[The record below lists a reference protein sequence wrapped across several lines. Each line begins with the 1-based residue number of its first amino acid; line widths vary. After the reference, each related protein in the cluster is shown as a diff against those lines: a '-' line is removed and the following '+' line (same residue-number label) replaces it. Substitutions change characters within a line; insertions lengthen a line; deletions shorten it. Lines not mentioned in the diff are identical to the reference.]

1 MAPHA
6 HEIAT
11 AASARALRF
20 EKTGKHFLCKPVMR
34 CLRHLTLLAA
44 PLLAAPCAL
53 AQTFGVHLVSHH
65 APAKIYNNTNPGVY
79 YRTAEGWTAGIY
91 SNSLSRTSVYA
102 GYTWK
107 FGVFDVTTAA
117 VTGYFHT
124 VQPLLVP
131 SISLFT
137 WHGVTPRIAYI
148 PRVEKKIG
156 SHVVHLMLEF

>member
-1 MAPHA
+1 MRRLLSL
-6 HEIAT
+6 T
-11 AASARALRF
+11 FLAAS
-20 EKTGKHFLCKPVMR
+20 MW
-34 CLRHLTLLAA
+34 
-44 PLLAAPCAL
+44 AAPCAK
-53 AQTFGVHLVSHH
+53 AQTIGLHLVSHH

-79 YRTAEGWTAGIY
+79 YRTPEGWTAGIY

-107 FGVFDVTTAA
+107 FGAFDVTTAA

-137 WHGVTPRIAYI
+137 WQGITPRIAYI